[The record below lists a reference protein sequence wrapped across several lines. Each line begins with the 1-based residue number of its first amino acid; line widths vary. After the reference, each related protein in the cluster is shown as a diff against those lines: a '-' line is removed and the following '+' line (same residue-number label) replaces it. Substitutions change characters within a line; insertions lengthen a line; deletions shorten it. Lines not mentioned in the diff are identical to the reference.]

1 MSTVVCWFK
10 RTLKQLEREQTDRQT
25 DRQTDTHDDYRNP
38 LAHARR
44 GLTTVTLAHAR
55 RGLNIHES
63 VMNDHITTHTY
74 IHTVNIYN
82 TSNLT
87 CQPKCM
93 SKNCILGL
101 VKLGMHCV
109 SKKTVAVKMINREK
123 LSKSVLLK
131 VNANHTH
138 THARTH
144 THTHTH
150 THNHART
157 QSRAHVWLFTWKRG

>member
-1 MSTVVCWFK
+1 M
-10 RTLKQLEREQTDRQT
+10 
-25 DRQTDTHDDYRNP
+25 Y
-38 LAHARR
+38 
-44 GLTTVTLAHAR
+44 
-55 RGLNIHES
+55 
-63 VMNDHITTHTY
+63 VMNDHITTH
-74 IHTVNIYN
+74 IHTHCQPECIYN
-82 TSNLT
+82 TILT

-138 THARTH
+138 A
-144 THTHTH
+144 
-150 THNHART
+150 HNHAHT
-157 QSRAHVWLFTWKRG
+157 FGCLHGNVAESSGFANLISLKKVCLWFWLPWRQILRPSVGGGHGNRCVCVSL